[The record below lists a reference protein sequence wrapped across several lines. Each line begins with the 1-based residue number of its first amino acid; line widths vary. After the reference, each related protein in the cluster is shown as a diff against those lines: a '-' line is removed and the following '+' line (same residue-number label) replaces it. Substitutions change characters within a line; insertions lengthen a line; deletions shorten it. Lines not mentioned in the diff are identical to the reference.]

1 MVRDVIHKVVPTIIV
16 DEEEGEFG
24 IDFNRMIVQQLDHHG
39 QDWDL
44 SKAASSYIQ
53 LEAAVCDLCEEK
65 YFGVG
70 TRDRLLEVIA
80 RRFRIS

>member
-1 MVRDVIHKVVPTIIV
+1 MVRDVIHKVVPTLVV
-16 DEEEGEFG
+16 DDDEGEFG

-44 SKAASSYIQ
+44 SKPAQSYIQ
-53 LEAAVCDLCEEK
+53 LEAAICDLCEER
-65 YFGVG
+65 YFNKE
-70 TRDRLLEVIA
+70 TRDLLLEVVA